1 MNRSWTR
8 MRMRMRRMGRW
19 ELMTAREAIR
29 RGTVGSTTMRRRWPT
44 SSTTTKSSSKMTKKW
59 MSLPAPAHPPPH
71 SSSTPLPQ
79 QRTAASKRYTWR
91 HRTPILLLRRRR
103 WREGAAVIRHPHH
116 RPTVGT
122 STLAAGAASTEPG
135 RRPRLTTVLA
145 AFSVA
150 LPLDR
155 PTHLT
160 TTITMICMGVAPA
173 DRRRLVEATLR

>member
-29 RGTVGSTTMRRRWPT
+29 RGTVGSTTMRRWPT

-103 WREGAAVIRHPHH
+103 WREGAAAVIRHPHH